1 MASSPEATKV
11 QRYLSRRD
19 PKMRQLIRQVGPFG
33 LKPQR
38 GGYRMLVRAILS
50 QQISVAAARTIRGR
64 LQAKLPG
71 GRFVPAAVNSL
82 TDEQLQA
89 VGVSAQKRT
98 YLRDLTERTMDG
110 RLSFRHMSRLDDE
123 AIITELTQVKGIGR
137 WTAQM
142 FLLFSLGRPD
152 VFAPDDLGIRN
163 AMIRIYELDS
173 DVQRTILEEVAECW
187 RPHRSVAS
195 WYLWR
200 ALDQDILSTQ
210 YPV

>member
-1 MASSPEATKV
+1 MTEVDAAKAV
-11 QRYLSRRD
+11 RYLTRRD
-19 PKMRQLIRQVGPFG
+19 PTMKVVIRRVGPFV

-50 QQISVAAARTIRGR
+50 QQISIAAARTIRER
-64 LQAKLPG
+64 LQAQLPG
-71 GRFVPAAVNSL
+71 GRITPHALHALS
-82 TDEQLQA
+82 DEQLQA
-89 VGVSAQKRT
+89 AGVSAQKRS
-98 YLRDLTERTMDG
+98 YLRDLTERTRDG
-110 RLSFRHMSRLDDE
+110 TVSFRRISRLSDE
-123 AIITELTQVKGIGR
+123 AAIEELVQVKGIGR

-163 AMIRIYELDS
+163 AMIRLYGLPENPAREQLHEIAA
-173 DVQRTILEEVAECW
+173 VWQPW
-187 RPHRSVAS
+187 RSVGS

-200 ALDQDILSTQ
+200 ALDQKITPSE